1 MKINAESD
9 SEINAEI
16 NVGINAG
23 ITVEVDGSKITK
35 AW

>member
-9 SEINAEI
+9 FEINA
-16 NVGINAG
+16 GINAG